1 MSTLT
6 EINSLYFIDED
17 TCVSNIVERVD
28 STVTYN
34 DFFSKYLIRNKPC
47 IISLQATENWPCRR
61 EWVLDGAPNF
71 EVLRTLFGMWKITE
85 LCHTIVNIISI
96 AQDIPL
102 SQLAIV
108 TESFTTRNSRMICAW
123 KLIWNIGSNISK
135 TVMPK
140 QCHYCTSKIGI
151 A

>member
-6 EINSLYFIDED
+6 EINSIYSIDGD
-17 TCVSNIVERVD
+17 TCVSNIVERID

-47 IISLQATENWPCRR
+47 IINLQSTENWPCRR
-61 EWVLDGAPNF
+61 EWVLNGAPNF
-71 EVLRTLFGMWKITE
+71 EVLRTLFGMWKVIE
-85 LCHTIVNIISI
+85 LYRTIINVISI

-108 TESFTTRNSRMICAW
+108 GESFTIRNSRMTCAW
-123 KLIWNIGSNISK
+123 KTIWNIGSNINK

-140 QCHYCTSKIGI
+140 RCHYCISKIGI

>member
-6 EINSLYFIDED
+6 EINSLYSIDED
-17 TCVSNIVERVD
+17 TCVSNIVERID

-34 DFFSKYLIRNKPC
+34 DFFYKYLIHNKPC
-47 IISLQATENWPCRR
+47 IINLQATENWPCRR

-85 LCHTIVNIISI
+85 LYCTIINIISI

-102 SQLAIV
+102 SQLVIV
-108 TESFTTRNSRMICAW
+108 TENFTTRNSRMIC
-123 KLIWNIGSNISK
+123 
-135 TVMPK
+135 V
-140 QCHYCTSKIGI
+140 
-151 A
+151 